1 LKEVV
6 KIECKE
12 EKKEGGESERERER
26 ERERDED
33 RYKKIKH

>member
-1 LKEVV
+1 LIRIYILKEVV

-26 ERERDED
+26 ERER
-33 RYKKIKH
+33 RR